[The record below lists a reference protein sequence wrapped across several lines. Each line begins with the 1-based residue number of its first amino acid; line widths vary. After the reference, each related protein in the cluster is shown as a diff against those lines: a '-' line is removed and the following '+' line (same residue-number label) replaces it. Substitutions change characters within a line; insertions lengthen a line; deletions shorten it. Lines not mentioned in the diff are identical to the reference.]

1 LFSPTSQ
8 VIKKIYLHLIYSI
21 LIINLYC
28 FCFNKLS
35 FNEKCYFGVF
45 LDLDPKLLLAIR
57 ILQIIS
63 DPTHCYQA
71 YNAGLDPSVAN
82 VFAASAFRFG
92 HTLIQP
98 LLRRLDPALNSIPE
112 GDLPLHRAF
121 FAPWRLVEEGGLD
134 PLLRGLFAS
143 PGKMPA
149 ANEVMNSELTERLFQ
164 VAHTVALDLAALN
177 IQRGRDHGIPPY
189 THWLR
194 YCGLGNVTTWDDLRQ
209 HIQVVCLYDCKLR
222 GFNFKNF

>member
-1 LFSPTSQ
+1 METVSS
-8 VIKKIYLHLIYSI
+8 VKYIKYEQEARKIVGAEMQHITYQDWLPLI
-21 LIINLYC
+21 LGPGRL
-28 FCFNKLS
+28 
-35 FNEKCYFGVF
+35 
-45 LDLDPKLLLAIR
+45 PA
-57 ILQIIS
+57 
-63 DPTHCYQA
+63 YQA
-71 YNAGLDPSVAN
+71 YNAGLDPSIAN

-112 GDLPLHRAF
+112 GDLALHRAF
-121 FAPWRLVEEGGLD
+121 FAPWRLVEEGGVD

-143 PGKMPA
+143 PGKLPA
-149 ANEVMNSELTERLFQ
+149 ADEVMNSELTERLFD
-164 VAHTVALDLAALN
+164 VAHAVALDLAALN

-209 HIQVVCLYDCKLR
+209 HIQVLR
-222 GFNFKNF
+222 PQVLNSRKIK